1 METGRPGPW
10 ILTVERGP
18 SAGAGGRRR
27 GQVRFCPFWRS
38 SSGRCPLPPLGP
50 EGGDPA
56 TAALLRRP
64 PPLPVRCR
72 RIAAATGGW
81 ASSREGRAGS
91 PPGER
96 SPAAVLAARRGALM
110 DLTACVSATVC
121 SLQRR
126 RRRPGPARP
135 VRPPRASEVRVPGPE
150 SGGGE
155 GEGAGEG
162 RGGGGAITP
171 SPPPAGSTRAPCG
184 ARTTPASR
192 ACPRRRLLL
201 LLSPAAAPFRPS
213 TRPQAG
219 AARPQAGG
227 GCQAARPRALPS
239 SGRRRAERGAR
250 AEGTPRRG
258 ARRPP
263 GRAVLGRAVPGRA
276 AAARGGRRRARGR
289 RWARRAA
296 RSPQGEREPAAG
308 ARPGVQTGDGWC
320 GGGSSSLAPGSLS
333 GLTPANMQNYR
344 PGRS

>member
-1 METGRPGPW
+1 M
-10 ILTVERGP
+10 
-18 SAGAGGRRR
+18 
-27 GQVRFCPFWRS
+27 
-38 SSGRCPLPPLGP
+38 LG
-50 EGGDPA
+50 
-56 TAALLRRP
+56 
-64 PPLPVRCR
+64 
-72 RIAAATGGW
+72 
-81 ASSREGRAGS
+81 
-91 PPGER
+91 
-96 SPAAVLAARRGALM
+96 ARRGALM
-110 DLTACVSATVC
+110 DFTACVSARVC
-121 SLQRR
+121 SLRRR

-135 VRPPRASEVRVPGPE
+135 VRPPRASEVRVRGPE

-192 ACPRRRLLL
+192 ACPRLLL
-201 LLSPAAAPFRPS
+201 FSTAAAAARVRPC
-213 TRPQAG
+213 TRPEAG
-219 AARPQAGG
+219 TARPRAGG
-227 GCQAARPRALPS
+227 GCQAARPRALPG

-263 GRAVLGRAVPGRA
+263 GRAVLGRAVRGRA

-296 RSPQGEREPAAG
+296 RSPQGERESAAG
-308 ARPGVQTGDGWC
+308 VRPGVQTGDGWC
-320 GGGSSSLAPGSLS
+320 GGGGSSLAPGSLS

>member
-1 METGRPGPW
+1 MRVEVPHSGAPGIGFW
-10 ILTVERGP
+10 AGARGSRQQLWALP
-18 SAGAGGRRR
+18 SAAAGARGRRSGDGGSSAAASSPPRPVPQDCSCHWRVGKLKGGAR
-27 GQVRFCPFWRS
+27 GEPAGRAEPRGCARS
-38 SSGRCPLPPLGP
+38 QARGFDGSHCLRERHCVL
-50 EGGDPA
+50 
-56 TAALLRRP
+56 TAA
-64 PPLPVRCR
+64 
-72 RIAAATGGW
+72 AAA
-81 ASSREGRAGS
+81 AG
-91 PPGER
+91 P
-96 SPAAVLAARRGALM
+96 
-110 DLTACVSATVC
+110 C
-121 SLQRR
+121 
-126 RRRPGPARP
+126 PAR
-135 VRPPRASEVRVPGPE
+135 A
-150 SGGGE
+150 
-155 GEGAGEG
+155 A
-162 RGGGGAITP
+162 
-171 SPPPAGSTRAPCG
+171 PARF
-184 ARTTPASR
+184 RASR

-289 RWARRAA
+289 RWARKAA